1 MLSMVAIIL
10 EALLKNVREVSHELM
25 EGKLTFSVYPEKSP
39 SKVSFIHPPTGF
51 IRIGPQIF

>member
-25 EGKLTFSVYPEKSP
+25 EGKTNFLVYPEQSP
-39 SKVSFIHPPTGF
+39 AKFLYASPYWIY
-51 IRIGPQIF
+51 